1 MKLER
6 LAPDSKAL
14 KFRFDPSVLDRL
26 TSIYE
31 DVVEPK
37 LDLATL
43 RTSGAHDKLRG
54 DGLSFHVTPY
64 GSLLAWAAADDLT
77 THREFQRLFDQL
89 GLAAAVMPLVDWHER
104 IVMYQGFFIV
114 SDGVADASWHVDYF
128 EGSHAYTLLT
138 PLYELDADHGHLW
151 YSGSDGRVGRYDYQ
165 LGVGVLVGEG
175 FLHSTEPFAPQS
187 GSGYS

>member
-1 MKLER
+1 
-6 LAPDSKAL
+6 
-14 KFRFDPSVLDRL
+14 
-26 TSIYE
+26 
-31 DVVEPK
+31 
-37 LDLATL
+37 
-43 RTSGAHDKLRG
+43 
-54 DGLSFHVTPY
+54 
-64 GSLLAWAAADDLT
+64 
-77 THREFQRLFDQL
+77 
-89 GLAAAVMPLVDWHER
+89 MPLVDWHER

-114 SDGVADASWHVDYF
+114 SDSIASASWHVDYF